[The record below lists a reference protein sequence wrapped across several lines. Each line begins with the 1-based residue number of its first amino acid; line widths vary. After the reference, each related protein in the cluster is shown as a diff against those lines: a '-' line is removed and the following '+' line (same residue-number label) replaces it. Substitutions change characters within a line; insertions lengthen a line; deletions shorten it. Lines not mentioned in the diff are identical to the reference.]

1 MQTLALIGRRI
12 LYAAFLLLAVIVLNF
27 TLIRLAP
34 GDIVQTIAGQMGG
47 MNEELMLELR
57 HSFQLDKSI
66 PEQLL
71 IYIGKV
77 AHGDLGYSYFFN
89 QPVLD
94 LILGRV
100 GPTVLLV
107 FSSLVLS
114 VAAGTLL
121 GTLASRRLYGP
132 FSHAVTVVTL
142 IGWSMPVFWLGILLL
157 IAFAWVFPV
166 FPVSGMFTV
175 GLEGGFWTR
184 ALDVGRHI
192 ALPMFTLS
200 FIYIAQYALLARSV
214 MVEVLGADYIRTA
227 RAKGLPERSVIW
239 KHALRNA
246 VLPVV
251 TMAGLQM
258 GYLLSGAIMVET
270 VFSWPGLGQLAFESI
285 LRRDT
290 PTILGILFFSTFMVI
305 AANLLT
311 DFACACSIRAPRRA
325 LTPFRPSGRTYGQ
338 AHLPHPPRRSDPQG
352 ARPAGA
358 GCGHVLQEPG
368 RGDRA
373 GAAGPHHHGLARR
386 AVPAARRSLRR
397 RGRAHDPAA

>member
-1 MQTLALIGRRI
+1 MIDSVSKR
-12 LYAAFLLLAVIVLNF
+12 
-27 TLIRLAP
+27 
-34 GDIVQTIAGQMGG
+34 
-47 MNEELMLELR
+47 
-57 HSFQLDKSI
+57 
-66 PEQLL
+66 
-71 IYIGKV
+71 
-77 AHGDLGYSYFFN
+77 YSMCG
-89 QPVLD
+89 V
-94 LILGRV
+94 R
-100 GPTVLLV
+100 
-107 FSSLVLS
+107 
-114 VAAGTLL
+114 L

-214 MVEVLGADYIRTA
+214 MVEVLGADYMTRSSMLEVVRQDYIRTA

-311 DFACACSIRAPRRA
+311 DFTCRLLDPRIRAER
-325 LTPFRPSGRTYGQ
+325 
-338 AHLPHPPRRSDPQG
+338 
-352 ARPAGA
+352 
-358 GCGHVLQEPG
+358 
-368 RGDRA
+368 
-373 GAAGPHHHGLARR
+373 
-386 AVPAARRSLRR
+386 
-397 RGRAHDPAA
+397 

>member
-12 LYAAFLLLAVIVLNF
+12 LYAALLLLAVIVLNF

-114 VAAGTLL
+114 VVAGTLL

-132 FSHAVTVVTL
+132 FSHAVTDVTL
-142 IGWSMPVFWLGILLL
+142 IGWSRSSRCPACSPWGLR
-157 IAFAWVFPV
+157 A
-166 FPVSGMFTV
+166 VSGPARWTS
-175 GLEGGFWTR
+175 GGISPCPCSPCPSSTS
-184 ALDVGRHI
+184 
-192 ALPMFTLS
+192 PNTPCS
-200 FIYIAQYALLARSV
+200 PAR
-214 MVEVLGADYIRTA
+214 
-227 RAKGLPERSVIW
+227 
-239 KHALRNA
+239 
-246 VLPVV
+246 
-251 TMAGLQM
+251 
-258 GYLLSGAIMVET
+258 
-270 VFSWPGLGQLAFESI
+270 
-285 LRRDT
+285 
-290 PTILGILFFSTFMVI
+290 
-305 AANLLT
+305 
-311 DFACACSIRAPRRA
+311 
-325 LTPFRPSGRTYGQ
+325 
-338 AHLPHPPRRSDPQG
+338 
-352 ARPAGA
+352 
-358 GCGHVLQEPG
+358 
-368 RGDRA
+368 
-373 GAAGPHHHGLARR
+373 
-386 AVPAARRSLRR
+386 
-397 RGRAHDPAA
+397 

>member
-12 LYAAFLLLAVIVLNF
+12 LYAALLLLAVIVLNF

-114 VAAGTLL
+114 VVAGTLL

-132 FSHAVTVVTL
+132 FSHAVTVVPT
-142 IGWSMPVFWLGILLL
+142 
-157 IAFAWVFPV
+157 FA
-166 FPVSGMFTV
+166 
-175 GLEGGFWTR
+175 
-184 ALDVGRHI
+184 
-192 ALPMFTLS
+192 PMMT
-200 FIYIAQYALLARSV
+200 
-214 MVEVLGADYIRTA
+214 
-227 RAKGLPERSVIW
+227 P
-239 KHALRNA
+239 HA
-246 VLPVV
+246 
-251 TMAGLQM
+251 
-258 GYLLSGAIMVET
+258 
-270 VFSWPGLGQLAFESI
+270 
-285 LRRDT
+285 
-290 PTILGILFFSTFMVI
+290 
-305 AANLLT
+305 
-311 DFACACSIRAPRRA
+311 
-325 LTPFRPSGRTYGQ
+325 
-338 AHLPHPPRRSDPQG
+338 
-352 ARPAGA
+352 
-358 GCGHVLQEPG
+358 
-368 RGDRA
+368 
-373 GAAGPHHHGLARR
+373 
-386 AVPAARRSLRR
+386 
-397 RGRAHDPAA
+397 

>member
-12 LYAAFLLLAVIVLNF
+12 LYAALLLLAVIVLNF

-114 VAAGTLL
+114 VVAGTLL

-132 FSHAVTVVTL
+132 F
-142 IGWSMPVFWLGILLL
+142 LLL

-311 DFACACSIRAPRRA
+311 DFACRLLDPRIRAER
-325 LTPFRPSGRTYGQ
+325 
-338 AHLPHPPRRSDPQG
+338 
-352 ARPAGA
+352 
-358 GCGHVLQEPG
+358 
-368 RGDRA
+368 
-373 GAAGPHHHGLARR
+373 
-386 AVPAARRSLRR
+386 
-397 RGRAHDPAA
+397 

>member
-12 LYAAFLLLAVIVLNF
+12 LYAALLLLAVIVLNF

-114 VAAGTLL
+114 VVAGTLL

-246 VLPVV
+246 LIPVMTV
-251 TMAGLQM
+251 IGLNF
-258 GYLLSGAIMVET
+258 GRLLGGIAICEA
-270 VFSWPGLGQLAFESI
+270 VFAVPGVGKLIVDAI
-285 LRRDT
+285 PIKNT
-290 PTILGILFFSTFMVI
+290 PLVQGGILFI
-305 AANLLT
+305 AFAMSIINLIT
-311 DFACACSIRAPRRA
+311 DVLYAYVDPRIRSQYVRRKAPKKM
-325 LTPFRPSGRTYGQ
+325 
-338 AHLPHPPRRSDPQG
+338 
-352 ARPAGA
+352 
-358 GCGHVLQEPG
+358 
-368 RGDRA
+368 
-373 GAAGPHHHGLARR
+373 AAVEGGE
-386 AVPAARRSLRR
+386 SK
-397 RGRAHDPAA
+397 

>member
-12 LYAAFLLLAVIVLNF
+12 LYAALLLLAVIVLNF

-114 VAAGTLL
+114 VVAGTLL

-192 ALPMFTLS
+192 
-200 FIYIAQYALLARSV
+200 ARSV

-311 DFACACSIRAPRRA
+311 DFACRLLDPRIRAER
-325 LTPFRPSGRTYGQ
+325 
-338 AHLPHPPRRSDPQG
+338 
-352 ARPAGA
+352 
-358 GCGHVLQEPG
+358 
-368 RGDRA
+368 
-373 GAAGPHHHGLARR
+373 
-386 AVPAARRSLRR
+386 
-397 RGRAHDPAA
+397 

>member
-12 LYAAFLLLAVIVLNF
+12 LYAALLLLAVIVLNF

-114 VAAGTLL
+114 VVAGTLL

-142 IGWSMPVFWLGILLL
+142 LGWSMPVFWLGILLL

-311 DFACACSIRAPRRA
+311 DFACRLLDPRIRAER
-325 LTPFRPSGRTYGQ
+325 
-338 AHLPHPPRRSDPQG
+338 
-352 ARPAGA
+352 
-358 GCGHVLQEPG
+358 
-368 RGDRA
+368 
-373 GAAGPHHHGLARR
+373 
-386 AVPAARRSLRR
+386 
-397 RGRAHDPAA
+397 

>member
-12 LYAAFLLLAVIVLNF
+12 LYAALLLLAVIVLNF

-94 LILGRV
+94 LILGR
-100 GPTVLLV
+100 
-107 FSSLVLS
+107 
-114 VAAGTLL
+114 AGTLL

-311 DFACACSIRAPRRA
+311 DFACRLLDPRIRAER
-325 LTPFRPSGRTYGQ
+325 
-338 AHLPHPPRRSDPQG
+338 
-352 ARPAGA
+352 
-358 GCGHVLQEPG
+358 
-368 RGDRA
+368 
-373 GAAGPHHHGLARR
+373 
-386 AVPAARRSLRR
+386 
-397 RGRAHDPAA
+397 

>member
-1 MQTLALIGRRI
+1 MKHPYLQTGKIVSTHGVHGEVKLLPWADGPE
-12 LYAAFLLLAVIVLNF
+12 FLLQF
-27 TLIRLAP
+27 HTLYLDGKAYQVEQSR
-34 GDIVQTIAGQMGG
+34 VQKTC
-47 MNEELMLELR
+47 
-57 HSFQLDKSI
+57 
-66 PEQLL
+66 
-71 IYIGKV
+71 
-77 AHGDLGYSYFFN
+77 
-89 QPVLD
+89 
-94 LILGRV
+94 
-100 GPTVLLV
+100 VLLKLEGV
-107 FSSLVLS
+107 DTVEAASALRDKVVSIARADAKLPEGSLFIADLLGLPVYD
-114 VAAGTLL
+114 GETLL

-311 DFACACSIRAPRRA
+311 DFACRLLDPRIRAER
-325 LTPFRPSGRTYGQ
+325 
-338 AHLPHPPRRSDPQG
+338 
-352 ARPAGA
+352 
-358 GCGHVLQEPG
+358 
-368 RGDRA
+368 
-373 GAAGPHHHGLARR
+373 
-386 AVPAARRSLRR
+386 
-397 RGRAHDPAA
+397 

>member
-12 LYAAFLLLAVIVLNF
+12 LYAALLLLAVIVLNF

-107 FSSLVLS
+107 FSSLV
-114 VAAGTLL
+114 
-121 GTLASRRLYGP
+121 
-132 FSHAVTVVTL
+132 HAVTVVTL

-157 IAFAWVFPV
+157 IAFAWLFPV

-311 DFACACSIRAPRRA
+311 DFACRLLDPRIRAER
-325 LTPFRPSGRTYGQ
+325 
-338 AHLPHPPRRSDPQG
+338 
-352 ARPAGA
+352 
-358 GCGHVLQEPG
+358 
-368 RGDRA
+368 
-373 GAAGPHHHGLARR
+373 
-386 AVPAARRSLRR
+386 
-397 RGRAHDPAA
+397 